1 MTIHYSIIIPH
12 KDIPNLLQR
21 CLDSIPQRDDVE
33 VIVVDDNSDPRKVDF
48 SHFPQWKG
56 KHYQYF
62 LTQEGKGPGCARNV
76 GLDHAQG
83 RWVVF
88 ADADDFFTEDF
99 GTLLDEMVDAEADV
113 VFFDYINVLSEDV
126 TQQLEERVLYRNFIA
141 HYLNGDKSE
150 FDLRTRFVTSCCK
163 LVKRELIEQHHIRF
177 DEVKWGEDVYFA
189 IQIGYYAQTI
199 KVSGTIG
206 YVVTSRTGQI
216 TENLFQTA
224 TEFRIRMEGNLKC
237 DDLLKSKYGSHVRTV
252 RVLGS
257 VCRKRGFWRCVWF
270 GIANVFHP
278 RFFGQIVLVALLLN
292 QRMIDKKKKKWERE
306 KPLRTFIAKIPLAKP
321 LYHTIKDRYE
331 NFHHHSSQ
339 GHS

>member
-1 MTIHYSIIIPH
+1 MNQPQSVFPNFSIIIPH
-12 KDIPNLLQR
+12 KDIPDLLRR
-21 CLDSIPQRDDVE
+21 CLDSIPVRDDVE

-62 LTQEGKGPGCARNV
+62 LTKEGKWPGGARNV

-99 GTLLDEMVDAEADV
+99 GSLLDEMVDAEEDV

-126 TQQLEERVLYRNFIA
+126 TQQLEKRVWYRRLIA
-141 HYLNGDKSE
+141 DYLHGGKSE
-150 FDLRTRFVTSCCK
+150 FYLRTCFVTSCCK

-189 IQIGYYAQTI
+189 IQIGYYAKTI

-206 YVVTSRTGQI
+206 YAVTSRTGQI
-216 TENLFQTA
+216 TEKMFQTA
-224 TEFRIRMEGNLKC
+224 KEFRVRMEGNLKC
-237 DDLLKSKYGSHVRTV
+237 DNLLKSRYGPNVRTKQI
-252 RVLGS
+252 LDY
-257 VCRKRGFWRCVWF
+257 VCRERGFCRCAWF
-270 GIANVFHP
+270 CIANVSHP
-278 RFFGQIVLVALLLN
+278 RVFWPTASFLMKRLI
-292 QRMIDKKKKKWERE
+292 KKC
-306 KPLRTFIAKIPLAKP
+306 LRRP
-321 LYHTIKDRYE
+321 
-331 NFHHHSSQ
+331 
-339 GHS
+339 